1 MRNRLAAVLVVAAA
15 CLAVVSPASAAD
27 DPLLAPPG
35 TCAAADQL
43 GLDQATAQQSML
55 CLTNFARTQSGLV
68 ALRLDTALNAAG
80 QAKLAANVSCGEFS
94 HTPCGTP
101 FSTVFATYLSGAR
114 GYQIGENIAWG
125 TGAYGTARQT
135 MNGWLHSEGHR
146 KNILTPEYR
155 DLGIGYLPNQTFQ
168 GYTGAALW
176 AQEFGTRTPSSSAAT
191 APAPTPTPPA
201 ATPPAAT
208 PPSATPSPSVK
219 KKPARKRLQRR

>member
-1 MRNRLAAVLVVAAA
+1 MPPKLLAMRNRIAAVLVVAAA

-27 DPLLAPPG
+27 DPLLAPAG

-55 CLTNFARTQSGLV
+55 CLTNFARTQSGLG
-68 ALRLDTALNAAG
+68 ALRLDTALNEAG

-146 KNILTPEYR
+146 KNILTAEYR
-155 DLGIGYLPNQTFQ
+155 DLGIGYLPSQTFQ
-168 GYTGAALW
+168 GHTGAALW
-176 AQEFGTRTPSSSAAT
+176 SQQFGTRTPSASAET
-191 APAPTPTPPA
+191 APVATTPA
-201 ATPPAAT
+201 
-208 PPSATPSPSVK
+208 ATPSPSVK
-219 KKPARKRLQRR
+219 KKPARKRSQRR